1 MKKLFLLLLLA
12 GFSSFASNEIKTIT
26 EKKEIKD
33 LSVNENSYLYQK
45 VAVKKM
51 VSDSD
56 ICTNEANGDR
66 NTVIMNGGSIDAANR
81 AYHKAYFSCMLRRSR
96 DTFQSL

>member
-1 MKKLFLLLLLA
+1 MKKLFLLFLFV

-26 EKKEIKD
+26 EKKEIKE

-45 VAVKKM
+45 VVVKKM
-51 VSDSD
+51 VSDD
-56 ICTNEANGDR
+56 ALCQNEANGER
-66 NTVIMNGGSIDAANR
+66 NTTIQNGGSISEANQR
-81 AYHKAYFSCMLRRSR
+81 YYSAYFSCMLRRSR